1 MTALPLGT
9 IDAATLTWADLRFS
23 LIGCSAL
30 LMEATTPFDTRLQH
44 RILALA
50 EQVRDWDEVA
60 EPVPGVGNLMLVF
73 ANPRMVDPARLC
85 DRIARL
91 WPDIAPAPP
100 SGRVIEV
107 PVIYGGPM
115 ASDLAAV
122 CAHTGFGP
130 EELARRHAAPDYI
143 VATIASAPGFGYL
156 IGMDPQIA
164 TPRKKVPSLN
174 MPKGAVTIGGAQS
187 GISVSKG
194 PNGWNAIGHTDLIT
208 FDPHAARPVTLCPG
222 DVVRFRIEE
231 IRP

>member
-1 MTALPLGT
+1 MTVPSLGT
-9 IDAATLTWADLRFS
+9 TRAATLTRAGLRFS

-30 LMEATTPFDTRLQH
+30 LVEATAPFDVLLQR

-50 EQVRDWDEVA
+50 EQIRGWDEVA

-73 ANPRMVDPARLC
+73 GDPRDVVPGRLC
-85 DRIARL
+85 ERIAKL
-91 WPDIAPAPP
+91 WPRIRPAAL

-107 PVIYGGPM
+107 PVIYGGAL
-115 ASDLAAV
+115 ASDLVAV

-130 EELARRHAAPDYI
+130 EELARRHAAPDYT
-143 VATIASAPGFGYL
+143 VAAIASAPGFGYL
-156 IGMDPQIA
+156 IGMDPRIA
-164 TPRKKVPSLN
+164 TPRKKVPSLD

-194 PNGWNAIGHTDLIT
+194 PNGWNAIGHTDLVT
-208 FDPHAARPVTLCPG
+208 FDPHAAQPVTLCPG
-222 DVVRFRIEE
+222 DIVRFRIEE